1 MISTHGLPQPAIWN
15 LFVIALWGYQYP
27 AFGGYHLRTN
37 VRLRPTIRHEVAK
50 MGSGQRIRVLVVDDH
65 PLMIA
70 WITGE
75 INAQPDM
82 VVVGQATDG
91 EDALAQYR
99 VHRPDVTIMDIRMPK
114 ANGIDAIAAIRSEFP
129 RARIVVLTTATGD
142 VQALRALKEGAA
154 GYLLKNLVRKEL
166 VETIRAIHAGLR
178 KIPPEVAQQ
187 LAEHV
192 SEEEISAREMD
203 VLRMVAQGKANKVIA
218 SELNITEHTVKNH
231 VKSILSKLGA
241 NDRTGAMVIALRRG
255 YIEM

>member
-1 MISTHGLPQPAIWN
+1 
-15 LFVIALWGYQYP
+15 
-27 AFGGYHLRTN
+27 
-37 VRLRPTIRHEVAK
+37 
-50 MGSGQRIRVLVVDDH
+50 MGSAQRIRVLVVDDH

-70 WITGE
+70 GITGE

-82 VVVGQATDG
+82 IVVGQATDG
-91 EDALAQYR
+91 EDALTQYR

-114 ANGIDAIAAIRSEFP
+114 ANGLDAIAAIRGEFP